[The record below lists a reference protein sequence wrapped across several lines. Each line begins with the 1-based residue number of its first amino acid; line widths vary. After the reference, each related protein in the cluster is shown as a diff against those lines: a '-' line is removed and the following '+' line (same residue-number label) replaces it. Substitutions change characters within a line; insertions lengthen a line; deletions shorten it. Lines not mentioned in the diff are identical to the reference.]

1 MLSKVPVLGRLF
13 RGGDAASGPVHVLRL
28 HGVISPTRSNSPLGG
43 SGPVLNL
50 ESLAADIEN
59 AFKPKDVAAVA
70 LLINSPG
77 GSPVQSNLIAA
88 RIRQLADE
96 KQVPVLA
103 FTEDVAASGGY
114 WLACAA
120 DEIFADPASIVG
132 SIGVISGGF
141 GFTGLMEKLGVDRRL
156 YTAGENKSRLDPFS
170 EERPADVEWIKDL
183 QLDLH
188 EIFRRYVET
197 RRSGRFTVDDPR
209 ALMNGDVFLGDKALE
224 VGLVDGLGDMR
235 STLRARFGDKV
246 RIKLI
251 NKPKRG
257 LPLLGL
263 LGSGGRGAGSDPLST
278 AVTALEHRAL
288 WGRYGL

>member
-1 MLSKVPVLGRLF
+1 MLKHIPLLRRLTGSGATAAGR
-13 RGGDAASGPVHVLRL
+13 VNVLRL
-28 HGVISPTRSNSPLGG
+28 HGTISPAKSNGPLGG

-50 ESLAADIEN
+50 ETMAADIEK
-59 AFKPKDVAAVA
+59 AFKPSNLSAVA

-96 KQVPVLA
+96 KNVPVLA

-120 DEIFADPASIVG
+120 DEIIADPASIVG

-141 GFTGLMEKLGVDRRL
+141 GFTGLMEKLGVERRL

-170 EERPADVEWIKDL
+170 PEREGDVDWIKGL

-188 EIFRRYVET
+188 EIFRNYVEE
-197 RRSGRFTVDDPR
+197 RRGSRFKVDEPR
-209 ALMNGDVFLGDKALE
+209 SLMNGDVFLGEKALE
-224 VGLVDGLGDMR
+224 LGMVDAVGDMR
-235 STLRARFGDKV
+235 STLRTRFGEKV
-246 RIKLI
+246 QIKLVH
-251 NKPKRG
+251 KPKRG

-263 LGSGGRGAGSDPLST
+263 LGGSRSDPFASALS
-278 AVTALEHRAL
+278 ALEQRAL
-288 WGRYGL
+288 WGQYGL

>member
-1 MLSKVPVLGRLF
+1 MLSKVPVLRRLF
-13 RGGDAASGPVHVLRL
+13 RGGSKPSGPVHVLRL
-28 HGVISPTRSNSPLGG
+28 NGVISPTRSNGPLGG

-50 ESLAADIEN
+50 ESLAADIEK

-141 GFTGLMEKLGVDRRL
+141 GFTGLMEKIGVDRRL

-170 EERPADVEWIKDL
+170 EEKPNDVAWIKGL

-188 EIFRRYVET
+188 EIFRGYVES
-197 RRSGRFTVDDPR
+197 RRKGRFKVDDPR
-209 ALMNGDVFLGDKALE
+209 GLMNGDVFLGDKALE

-235 STLRARFGDKV
+235 STLRSRFGEKV

-263 LGSGGRGAGSDPLST
+263 LGSSGRVGHDPLGG
-278 AVTALEHRAL
+278 AITALEHRAL

>member
-1 MLSKVPVLGRLF
+1 MLKRIPLLNRLVGGSSGGTGR
-13 RGGDAASGPVHVLRL
+13 VNVLRL
-28 HGVISPTRSNSPLGG
+28 HGVISPSKSNSPLGG

-50 ESLAADIEN
+50 ESLAADIEK
-59 AFKPKDVAAVA
+59 AFKPSGLSAVA

-96 KQVPVLA
+96 KDVPVIA

-120 DEIFADPASIVG
+120 DEIVADPASIVG

-141 GFTGLMEKLGVDRRL
+141 GFTGLMEKLGVERRL

-170 EERPADVEWIKDL
+170 AEKESDIEWIKSL

-188 EIFRRYVET
+188 EIFRSYVET
-197 RRSGRFTVDDPR
+197 RRGDKFKVEDPR
-209 ALMNGDVFLGDKALE
+209 SLMNGDVFLGDKALE
-224 VGLVDGLGDMR
+224 LGMVDHVGDMR
-235 STLRARFGDKV
+235 STLRKRFGEKV
-246 RIKLI
+246 QIKLV

-257 LPLLGL
+257 LSFLNL
-263 LGSGGRGAGSDPLST
+263 LGSRRDDPFAS
-278 AVTALEHRAL
+278 AISALEHRSL
-288 WGRYGL
+288 WGQYGL

>member
-1 MLSKVPVLGRLF
+1 MLKRIPLLNRLV
-13 RGGDAASGPVHVLRL
+13 GGSSSGPGRVNVLRL
-28 HGVISPTRSNSPLGG
+28 HGVISPAKSGGPLGG
-43 SGPVLNL
+43 SGPVLSL
-50 ESLAADIEN
+50 EALAGDIEK
-59 AFKPKDVAAVA
+59 AFKPSGLSAVA

-96 KQVPVLA
+96 KDVPVIA

-120 DEIFADPASIVG
+120 DEIVADPASIVG

-141 GFTGLMEKLGVDRRL
+141 GFTGLMEKLGVDRRI

-170 EERPADVEWIKDL
+170 AEKDSDVEWIKSL

-188 EIFRRYVET
+188 EIFRRYVEQ
-197 RRSGRFTVDDPR
+197 RRGDKFNVDEPR
-209 ALMNGDVFLGDKALE
+209 SLMNGDVFLGEKALE
-224 VGLVDGLGDMR
+224 LGMVDGVGDMR
-235 STLRARFGDKV
+235 STLRARFGEKV
-246 RIKLI
+246 QIKLV

-257 LPLLGL
+257 LPFMNL
-263 LGSGGRGAGSDPLST
+263 LGSRRDEPINAAIS
-278 AVTALEHRAL
+278 ALEQRAL
-288 WGRYGL
+288 WGQYGL

>member
-1 MLSKVPVLGRLF
+1 MLKRIPLLNRLV
-13 RGGDAASGPVHVLRL
+13 GASGGPGRVNVLRL
-28 HGVISPTRSNSPLGG
+28 HGVISPTKSNGPLGG
-43 SGPVLNL
+43 GGPVLNL
-50 ESLAADIEN
+50 ETLAADIEKT
-59 AFKPKDVAAVA
+59 FKPANLSAVA

-96 KQVPVLA
+96 KGVPVIA

-120 DEIFADPASIVG
+120 DEIVADPASIVG

-141 GFTGLMEKLGVDRRL
+141 GFTGLMERLGVERRL

-170 EERPADVEWIKDL
+170 AEKDSDVEWIKSL

-188 EIFRRYVET
+188 EIFRRFVEL
-197 RRSGRFTVDDPR
+197 RRGDKFKTEDPR
-209 ALMNGDVFLGDKALE
+209 SLMNGDVFLGERALE
-224 VGLVDGLGDMR
+224 LGMVDSVGDMR
-235 STLRARFGDKV
+235 STLRARFGDAV
-246 RIKLI
+246 QIKLV

-263 LGSGGRGAGSDPLST
+263 LGSRSGGDPLAS
-278 AVTALEHRAL
+278 ALSSLENRAL
-288 WGRYGL
+288 WGQYGL

>member
-1 MLSKVPVLGRLF
+1 MLKRIPLLNRLV
-13 RGGDAASGPVHVLRL
+13 GGASGGPRRVNVLRL
-28 HGVISPTRSNSPLGG
+28 HGVISPTKSNSPLGG
-43 SGPVLNL
+43 GGPVLNL
-50 ESLAADIEN
+50 ESLAGDIEK
-59 AFKPKDVAAVA
+59 AFKPSGLSAVA

-96 KQVPVLA
+96 KEIPVIA

-120 DEIFADPASIVG
+120 DEIVADPASIVG

-141 GFTGLMEKLGVDRRL
+141 GFTGLMEKLGVERRL

-170 EERPADVEWIKDL
+170 AEKAGDVEWIKSL

-188 EIFRRYVET
+188 EIFRNYVET
-197 RRSGRFTVDDPR
+197 RRGEKFKVEDPHS
-209 ALMNGDVFLGDKALE
+209 LMNGDVFLGDKALE
-224 VGLVDGLGDMR
+224 LGMVDGVGDMR
-235 STLRARFGDKV
+235 STLRARFGEKV
-246 RIKLI
+246 QIKLV

-257 LPLLGL
+257 LSFLNL
-263 LGSGGRGAGSDPLST
+263 LGSRRADPFASALS
-278 AVTALEHRAL
+278 ALEQRAL
-288 WGRYGL
+288 WGQYGL

>member
-1 MLSKVPVLGRLF
+1 MLKRIPLLNRLVGGSSGGTGR
-13 RGGDAASGPVHVLRL
+13 VNVLRL
-28 HGVISPTRSNSPLGG
+28 HGVISPSKSNSPLGG

-50 ESLAADIEN
+50 ESLAADIEK
-59 AFKPKDVAAVA
+59 AFKPSGLSAVA

-88 RIRQLADE
+88 RIRQLAEE
-96 KQVPVLA
+96 KDVPVIA

-120 DEIFADPASIVG
+120 DEIVADPASIVG

-141 GFTGLMEKLGVDRRL
+141 GFTGLMEKLGVERRL

-170 EERPADVEWIKDL
+170 AEKESDVEWIKSL

-188 EIFRRYVET
+188 EIFRSYVET
-197 RRSGRFTVDDPR
+197 RRGEKFKVDDPR
-209 ALMNGDVFLGDKALE
+209 SLMNGDVFLGDKALE
-224 VGLVDGLGDMR
+224 LGMVDRVGDMR
-235 STLRARFGDKV
+235 STLRARFGEKV
-246 RIKLI
+246 QIKLV

-257 LPLLGL
+257 LSFLNL
-263 LGSGGRGAGSDPLST
+263 LGSRREDPFAS
-278 AVTALEHRAL
+278 AISALEHRSL
-288 WGRYGL
+288 WGQYGL

>member
-1 MLSKVPVLGRLF
+1 MLKRIPLLNRLVGGSSGGPGR
-13 RGGDAASGPVHVLRL
+13 VNVLRL
-28 HGVISPTRSNSPLGG
+28 HGVISPSKSNSPLEGG
-43 SGPVLNL
+43 GPVLNL
-50 ESLAADIEN
+50 ESLAADIEK
-59 AFKPKDVAAVA
+59 AFKPSGLSAVA

-96 KQVPVLA
+96 KDIPVIA

-120 DEIFADPASIVG
+120 DEIVADPASIVG

-141 GFTGLMEKLGVDRRL
+141 GFTGLMEKLGVERRL

-170 EERPADVEWIKDL
+170 AEKESDVEWIKSL

-188 EIFRRYVET
+188 EIFRTYVET
-197 RRSGRFTVDDPR
+197 RRGEKFKVDDPR
-209 ALMNGDVFLGDKALE
+209 SLMNGDVFLGDKALE
-224 VGLVDGLGDMR
+224 LGMVDGVGDMR
-235 STLRARFGDKV
+235 STLRARFGEKV
-246 RIKLI
+246 QIKLI

-257 LPLLGL
+257 LSFLNL
-263 LGSGGRGAGSDPLST
+263 LGSRREDPFAS
-278 AVTALEHRAL
+278 AISALEQRSL
-288 WGRYGL
+288 WGQYGL

>member
-1 MLSKVPVLGRLF
+1 MLKRIPLLRRFS
-13 RGGDAASGPVHVLRL
+13 GDAETAGRVNVLRL
-28 HGVISPTRSNSPLGG
+28 HGTISPTKSAGPLGG
-43 SGPVLNL
+43 SGPVLNI
-50 ESLAADIEN
+50 ESLAADIEK
-59 AFKPKDVAAVA
+59 AFKPSKLSAVA

-96 KQVPVLA
+96 KGVPVIA

-120 DEIFADPASIVG
+120 DEIIADPASIVG

-141 GFTGLMEKLGVDRRL
+141 GFTGLMEKLGVERRL

-170 EERPADVEWIKDL
+170 PEKASDVDWIKGL
-183 QLDLH
+183 QLDMH

-197 RRSGRFTVDDPR
+197 RRGERFKVEDPR
-209 ALMNGDVFLGDKALE
+209 TLMNGDVFLGEKALE
-224 VGLVDGLGDMR
+224 LGMVDGVGDLR

-246 RIKLI
+246 QLKLV

-263 LGSGGRGAGSDPLST
+263 LGGSRPDPFASALN
-278 AVTALEHRAL
+278 ALEQRAL
-288 WGRYGL
+288 WNQYGL